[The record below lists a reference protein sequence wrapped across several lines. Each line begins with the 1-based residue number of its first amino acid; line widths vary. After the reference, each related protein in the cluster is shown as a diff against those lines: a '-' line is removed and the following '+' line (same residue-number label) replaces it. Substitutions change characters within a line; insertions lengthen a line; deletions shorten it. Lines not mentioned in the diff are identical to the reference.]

1 MKMLKKLLRRKNNHF
16 PVLIIILLT
25 IYQSCASKSEIKQH
39 APVRPKIT
47 IETLRQDYE
56 SKILTNDVYYLY
68 MTYTIFSQN
77 LLPDEYKGMVGPRDG
92 TPIIMEVP
100 RAYYSLQ
107 PETQKIIQQ
116 WIKPLPQ
123 KPSKRKP

>member
-1 MKMLKKLLRRKNNHF
+1 MMMLKNLLRKNNYS
-16 PVLIIILLT
+16 PVLIIIFLIIL
-25 IYQSCASKSEIKQH
+25 QSCASKPDVKLQELDHSIN
-39 APVRPKIT
+39 I

-68 MTYTIFSQN
+68 MTYTIFSRD
-77 LLPDEYKGMVGPRDG
+77 LLPEEYKGMVGPRDG
-92 TPIIMEVP
+92 TPIIMEVQ

-123 KPSKRKP
+123 KPSRLKP

>member
-1 MKMLKKLLRRKNNHF
+1 MMMLKKLIRKNNYSTS
-16 PVLIIILLT
+16 LIIILLT
-25 IYQSCASKSEIKQH
+25 IYQSCASKSEIKPQVP
-39 APVRPKIT
+39 ARPNIT

-56 SKILTNDVYYLY
+56 SKILTDDVYYLY

-77 LLPDEYKGMVGPRDG
+77 LLPEEYKGMVGPRDG
-92 TPIIMEVP
+92 TPIIMEVQ

>member
-1 MKMLKKLLRRKNNHF
+1 MCIRD
-16 PVLIIILLT
+16 
-25 IYQSCASKSEIKQH
+25 S
-39 APVRPKIT
+39 PKIT

-77 LLPDEYKGMVGPRDG
+77 LLPEEYKGMVGPRDG
-92 TPIIMEVP
+92 TPIIMEVQ

>member
-1 MKMLKKLLRRKNNHF
+1 MIPKEILKNNKNF
-16 PVLIIILLT
+16 TTLVFIILIIL
-25 IYQSCASKSEIKQH
+25 QSCISKPKLKPQEP
-39 APVRPKIT
+39 ARPINT

-68 MTYTIFSQN
+68 MTYTIFSQD
-77 LLPDEYKGMVGPRDG
+77 LLPEVYKGMVGPRDG
-92 TPIIMEVP
+92 TPIIMEVQ

-116 WIKPLPQ
+116 WIRPLPQ
-123 KPSKRKP
+123 KPTRRKP

>member
-1 MKMLKKLLRRKNNHF
+1 MMMLKKLLRKNNYS
-16 PVLIIILLT
+16 PVLIIIFLIIL
-25 IYQSCASKSEIKQH
+25 QSCVSKPDVKLQELDHSIN
-39 APVRPKIT
+39 I

-68 MTYTIFSQN
+68 MTYTIFSRE
-77 LLPDEYKGMVGPRDG
+77 LLPEEYKGMVGPRDG
-92 TPIIMEVP
+92 TPIIMEVQ

-123 KPSKRKP
+123 KPSRLKP

>member
-1 MKMLKKLLRRKNNHF
+1 MMMLKKLLRKNNYS
-16 PVLIIILLT
+16 PVLIIIFLIIL
-25 IYQSCASKSEIKQH
+25 QSCAWKPDVKLQELDHSIN
-39 APVRPKIT
+39 I

-68 MTYTIFSQN
+68 MTYTIFSRD
-77 LLPDEYKGMVGPRDG
+77 LLPEEYKGMVGPRDG
-92 TPIIMEVP
+92 TPIIMEVQ

-123 KPSKRKP
+123 KPARRKP